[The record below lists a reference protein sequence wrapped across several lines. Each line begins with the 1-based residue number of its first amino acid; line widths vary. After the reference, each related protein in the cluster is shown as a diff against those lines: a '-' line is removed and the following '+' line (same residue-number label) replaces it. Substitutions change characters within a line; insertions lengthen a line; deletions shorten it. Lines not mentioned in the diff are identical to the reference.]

1 MSDLEKLRKE
11 IDLIDNEMANL
22 FSKRMDVVTKI
33 SKLKKE
39 NNLQIRDLTRE
50 KEIQETNSKYVKDE
64 YKEYYNDFISNI
76 LLLSRNYQKNLGN
89 K

>member
-11 IDLIDNEMANL
+11 IDLIDSEMANL

-50 KEIQETNSKYVKDE
+50 KEIQETNSKFVKDE